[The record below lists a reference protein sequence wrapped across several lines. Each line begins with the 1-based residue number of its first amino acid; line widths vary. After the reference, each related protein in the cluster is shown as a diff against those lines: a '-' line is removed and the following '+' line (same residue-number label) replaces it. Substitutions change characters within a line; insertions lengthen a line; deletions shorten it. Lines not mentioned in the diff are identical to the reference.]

1 MLLSLL
7 RRFSQ
12 NYRTVLLALG
22 LIGCGV
28 FVLKWNGV
36 NWRQGVV
43 NSDGRGYYYFL
54 PALIQGDADYQLT
67 RKQEEKAIGKPSQ
80 LYILPTENG
89 RSVNKCYPGVALL
102 QAPSFLIATGIDAV
116 SGNSFNG
123 YSDTHLYFFFWT
135 NVFFLFVSILLL
147 RSNLKRYF
155 GMERYTWIIP
165 LLTVFA
171 TNIAYQAFFYPGLSH
186 HYTFFLVNGWI
197 YLFLKWKA
205 DGKLLSVAGFA
216 LVSGLMILVR
226 PTNGMFFLFIPFL
239 AGNWQT
245 LRSLFT
251 DLFSLR
257 NGKLLA
263 ATALFCAIVF
273 ILPLVT
279 YLQTGHFFY
288 WSYQGEGFI
297 FNGAH
302 FLDTWISY
310 RTGILVHT
318 PLVIVGVI
326 GLIWVWRKER
336 FAVSVLVLALL
347 CVTFILSSWWC
358 WDYQLFFG
366 HRGFTEF
373 HVFTAFMLMYF
384 VSSVKNRFLI
394 ACSLLIPAF
403 YMSIRTYQ
411 KVTDLYSV
419 QKFTATTYWKSLFD
433 FDTAVRDKYQVFT
446 NCRPFGKVV
455 ATYDLMKG
463 KERYQKMGEGVD
475 FWPQIE
481 FEIPEK
487 LKQCRFYAE
496 IHLNK
501 RLLNASDSSD
511 WKDVMLIFAGNDRMN
526 GLAHYAGYPVYNY
539 YKEGT
544 EKWSGYDLAEEF
556 NPKEDGTERIS
567 IYLMNPKHKQYEI
580 DDFRVTLK
588 AIDSKP

>member
-1 MLLSLL
+1 MLLSLF
-7 RRFSQ
+7 RRFQQ
-12 NYRTVLLALG
+12 NYQPVILALA
-22 LIGCGV
+22 LIGCGI

-54 PALIQGDADYQLT
+54 PALIQGDPDYQLT

-102 QAPSFLIATGIDAV
+102 QAPSFLLATGVDSI
-116 SGNSFNG
+116 SGKSFNG

-135 NVFFLFVSILLL
+135 NVFFLFVSICLL
-147 RSNLKRYF
+147 RSNLRKYF
-155 GMERYTWIIP
+155 GVERYTWIVA

-186 HYTFFLVNGWI
+186 QYTFFLVNLWM
-197 YLFLKWKA
+197 YFFLEWKA
-205 DGKLLSVAGFA
+205 NGKRRSLAWFA
-216 LVSGLMILVR
+216 VISGLMVLVR
-226 PTNGMFFLFIPFL
+226 PTNLLFFLFIPFL
-239 AGNWQT
+239 AGNWPK
-245 LRSLFT
+245 LRALFT
-251 DLFSLR
+251 DLFQLR
-257 NGKLLA
+257 NGKLPVA
-263 ATALFCAIVF
+263 VGLFCSVVAV
-273 ILPLVT
+273 LPVVT
-279 YLQTGHFFY
+279 YLQTGYFFY

-318 PLVIVGVI
+318 PLVVIGVI
-326 GLIWVWRKER
+326 GLILMWRKER
-336 FAVSVLVLALL
+336 FAVSAVVLALL
-347 CVTFILSSWWC
+347 FVTFILSSWWC

-373 HVFTAFMLMYF
+373 QVITAFLLMYF
-384 VSSVKNRFLI
+384 VISVKNRILVVCSFLI
-394 ACSLLIPAF
+394 PVI

-411 KVTDLYSV
+411 KITDLYSV
-419 QKFTATTYWKSLFD
+419 QKFTAVTYWKSLFD
-433 FDTAVRDKYQVFT
+433 FDSSVRDKYQVFT
-446 NCRPFGKVV
+446 NCQPFGKVV

-463 KERYQKMGEGVD
+463 KERYQQMGEGVT

-487 LKQCRFYAE
+487 LKHCRFYAE

-501 RLLNASDSSD
+501 RLIDPADTSD
-511 WKDVMLIFAGNDRMN
+511 WKDVMLIFAGNDRN
-526 GLAHYAGYPVYNY
+526 NELAHYAGYPVYHY
-539 YKEGT
+539 YKEGK
-544 EKWSGYDLAEEF
+544 EQWSGYDLAEEY
-556 NPKEDGTERIS
+556 NPKEDGTERII
-567 IYLMNPKHKQYEI
+567 IYLMNPKQKHYEI

-588 AIDSKP
+588 AIDSNP